1 MPVTVAEWP
10 RDAAVPTRDSQPHT
24 LRQRTIDRQRLWC
37 GGRLS
42 LIATCAG
49 SLGASTWDLVVG
61 AWSLGL
67 IAASVH

>member
-42 LIATCAG
+42 LASAG
-49 SLGASTWDLVVG
+49 AYRS
-61 AWSLGL
+61 
-67 IAASVH
+67 